1 MDNRQLRDLLDAA
14 VGEPPHR
21 VTVAAVRRRLIRRR
35 VMEAVAVAAAVVLI
49 AGLGVAA
56 ARVFGASPAG
66 PSAIS
71 RAGPPRYYVQQ
82 SFGLGK
88 QPPVVVR
95 ATATGRVTATVSCP
109 QPGTQIPFQGIAA
122 TDNRMFIIDC
132 QKIEKAGTKYTVTGS
147 RIYRM
152 RLTGSG
158 QISGYSLLPGG
169 TLGRHGLEAISTT
182 LNGSEVAVTLGPA
195 ALGEFSSPSAPAD
208 VLVINTKTGARAV
221 WRGGPKVFSAG
232 DLTFTNNGREL
243 EFLGTTRCPRT
254 KRSRCE
260 ELRAVSPPTAGG
272 QLDSSHLLLQLS
284 ALARSHGEYIE
295 PAIITTGGSTLTAVV
310 DHNQNSPHSE
320 SIWVVQYSAATGRQ
334 LRVLYRMRTGNGFF
348 YRFLSTDPTGR
359 CLLFNAGPTSG
370 TLNGWID
377 HRRLIPLK
385 PANGSHIFY
394 ETW

>member
-1 MDNRQLRDLLDAA
+1 MSGMDARQLRDLLEAA

-35 VMEAVAVAAAVVLI
+35 VMEAVAVAAVVVLI
-49 AGLGVAA
+49 AGVGVAA
-56 ARVFGASPAG
+56 ARVFGASTAG

-71 RAGPPRYYVQQ
+71 RAGPLRYYVQQ

-88 QPPVVVR
+88 LPPVVVR
-95 ATATGRVTATVSCP
+95 ATATGRVTSTVSCP
-109 QPGTQIPFQGIAA
+109 QPGTQIPLQGIAA
-122 TDNRMFIIDC
+122 AGNRMFFIDC
-132 QKIEKAGTKYTVTGS
+132 QKIQKAGTKYTVTGS
-147 RIYRM
+147 RIYRV

-158 QISGYSLLPGG
+158 QVSGYSLLPGG
-169 TLGRHGLEAISTT
+169 VLGRHRLEAITAT

-195 ALGEFSSPSAPAD
+195 ALEEFSSPSAPAD

-221 WRGGPKVFSAG
+221 WRGGPKVFNAG
-232 DLTFTNNGREL
+232 GLTFTTNGREL
-243 EFLGTTRCPRT
+243 EFLGTTRCPQA

-260 ELRAVSPPTAGG
+260 QLRAISPATAGG
-272 QLDSSHLLLQLS
+272 QLDNSRLLLQLS

-310 DHNQNSPHSE
+310 QRDQY

-334 LRVLYRMRTGNGFF
+334 LRVLYKMRTGSGFF
-348 YRFLSTDPTGR
+348 YRFLSSDPTGR
-359 CLLFNAGPTSG
+359 YLLFNAGPTSG

-377 HRRLIPLK
+377 HGRLIPLK
-385 PANGSHIFY
+385 PANGSNIFY
-394 ETW
+394 EIW